1 MSCGEKHSVWFC
13 LIQPTMKK
21 AMKKAQSYWLFGV
34 KWLKNSWQ
42 NSISQRQK
50 SKISWIR
57 SLRPMQNWPNM
68 SCQTKKNPSTIN
80 STILM
85 SGQISR
91 PWFQNC
97 HSIPS
102 LQKWSGKRQIL
113 SLFQKS
119 ASGRN
124 LRQNTTRQPTGKPFM
139 PNWNSVQLFLGRLS
153 WLKKSVSYLVS
164 IAVRLQGHQKPVRKK
179 KPLWLWQKDLIAK
192 HLAFGMQEKNSH
204 QRRKQT

>member
-42 NSISQRQK
+42 NSISQRKK
-50 SKISWIR
+50 SRISWIR

-68 SCQTKKNPSTIN
+68 SCQMKKNPSTTN

-85 SGQISR
+85 NGQISR

-97 HSIPS
+97 HLIAS
-102 LQKWSGKRQIL
+102 LQKWLDKHQI
-113 SLFQKS
+113 KS
-119 ASGRN
+119 SCRKSVFGRN
-124 LRQNTTRQPTGKPFM
+124 LRQNSIQQPTGKPFM
-139 PNWNSVQLFLGRLS
+139 LNWNSAQLFLGLPS
-153 WLKKSVSYLVS
+153 WPKKSVSCLVNMDGPS
-164 IAVRLQGHQKPVRKK
+164 QGHQKHVRKK
-179 KPLWLWQKDLIAK
+179 RQLWLWQKGLIAK
-192 HLAFGMQEKNSH
+192 RLDSGMRAKNSH
-204 QRRKQT
+204 QKRKQT